1 MTTPNAATAAR
12 FGGSGRT
19 AFRGCCQQFGGLL
32 VKIYEGAN
40 IRNVALVGHSHS
52 GKTSLTSAMLF
63 TAGAT
68 QRLGRVDEGTTTTD
82 YEEEEISR
90 AMSLSA
96 SAAVVEWGK
105 SKINIIDTPGF
116 NMFIHEAEMA
126 LPAVEAAI
134 VVVDAVSGVEV
145 VTERIWN
152 YAEKLAM
159 PRVIVCTRM
168 DRERADYTRVMDSL
182 TAAFGRTVVPVQ
194 LPIGSE
200 KSFTGVI
207 DLVKMK
213 AYTYDMGGNGRAKV
227 GDIPANMA
235 EEAKAAHERLVES
248 VAEGD
253 DALMEE
259 FFENGTIG
267 EEHIISGLHNAIRED
282 KMFPVL
288 FASGLGNMG
297 TDEVLDFI
305 VDYMPTAVE
314 RGTITAAPTA
324 NNGEPAVRKVSD
336 SEPVSLYFFKTI
348 SDPFAGRISYFK
360 VYSGV
365 LKNDAT
371 LQNFNR
377 STSEKLAHI
386 SVMQGKTAIPV
397 NELHAGDIGAV
408 AKLKDTLTGDTMGDK
423 AAPIQYPQVKFE
435 EPAITFA
442 IEPKTRADE
451 DKLSNGIH
459 KLMEEDAMLRFFRD
473 AQTKEFLIAGTG
485 QQHIEVVVSKLKNRY
500 HTEVN
505 LKAPKVPY
513 RETIRGRADV
523 QGRHKKQSGGHGQFG
538 DCKIK
543 MEPLPRGG
551 QFEFVND
558 IFGGAIPEELHS
570 RRRKRHCRSGPA
582 RLPCR
587 LSGRR
592 LPGDAVRRFVPRRR
606 LERTFLQDRRPHCLP
621 QSHGTGQAHAA
632 GAGHECRDH
641 HPRRVRRRHHGRPEQ
656 PSRPHSGH
664 GQQGRQDHRESRS
677 AHGRDADLR
686 HRPHVY
692 DAGARQ
698 LLHGDESLR
707 RRPGSLAGEDHRSR
721 QGRTRRGSGRRRVE
735 NQQLAVGF
743 KFGCP
748 ILLRRFCGEGGSLDV
763 GHRYPTP

>member
-1 MTTPNAATAAR
+1 MKN
-12 FGGSGRT
+12 
-19 AFRGCCQQFGGLL
+19 
-32 VKIYEGAN
+32 YEGAN

-63 TAGAT
+63 TAGST

-82 YEEEEISR
+82 YDEEEISR

-96 SAAVVEWGK
+96 ATAAVEWGK
-105 SKINIIDTPGF
+105 SKINLIDTPGF

-126 LPAVEAAI
+126 LPAVEAAL

-145 VTERIWN
+145 VTERIWS
-152 YAEKLAM
+152 YADKFAL

-168 DRERADYTRVMDSL
+168 DRERADYGRVMESL
-182 TAAFGRTVVPVQ
+182 TSAFGRTVVPVQ

-200 KSFTGVI
+200 KSFTGVV

-213 AYTYDMGGNGRAKV
+213 AYSYEMGGNGKAKV

-282 KMFPVL
+282 KIFPVL
-288 FASGLGNMG
+288 FASGLGNIG

-314 RGTITAAPTA
+314 RGTITAAPTP

-336 SEPVSLYFFKTI
+336 SEPLSLYVFKTI

-360 VYSGV
+360 VFSGV

-371 LQNFNR
+371 LQNFTR
-377 STSEKLAHI
+377 STSEKFAHI
-386 SVMQGKTAIPV
+386 SSMQGKTAVPV

-408 AKLKDTLTGDTMGDK
+408 AKLKDTLTGDTLGDK
-423 AAPIQYPQVKFE
+423 GASIQYPQVTFA

-473 AQTKEFLIAGTG
+473 PQTKEFLIAGTG

-551 QFEFVND
+551 QFEFVNE
-558 IFGGAIPEELHS
+558 IFGGAIPKNFIPAVEKGIVEAAQRGYLAGYPVVDFKVILYDGSYHDVDSNELSFKTAGRIAFKKAMEQAKPTLLEPVMTVEITIPDEFAGAIMGDLNS
-570 RRRKRHCRSGPA
+570 RR
-582 RLPCR
+582 
-587 LSGRR
+587 GRIQ
-592 LPGDAVRRFVPRRR
+592 GMDNKGGKTIVKAEVPMAEM
-606 LERTFLQDRRPHCLP
+606 LTY
-621 QSHGTGQAHAA
+621 GT
-632 GAGHECRDH
+632 DLT
-641 HPRRVRRRHHGRPEQ
+641 
-656 PSRPHSGH
+656 SMT
-664 GQQGRQDHRESRS
+664 QGRGSFSMEMDH
-677 AHGRDADLR
+677 
-686 HRPHVY
+686 Y
-692 DAGARQ
+692 DVVPQASQEKIIAAAKAER
-698 LLHGDESLR
+698 
-707 RRPGSLAGEDHRSR
+707 GEE
-721 QGRTRRGSGRRRVE
+721 VE
-735 NQQLAVGF
+735 
-743 KFGCP
+743 
-748 ILLRRFCGEGGSLDV
+748 EEE
-763 GHRYPTP
+763 